1 MNQALT
7 RQRVRIRFGKFDALR
22 YMGHLDL
29 ATTWE
34 RTLRRADM
42 PLEYTQGFNPRPRLQ
57 FAAALPLGLTSEW
70 EYLDVWLT
78 ARLEDD
84 FPQGWVARLQEKAPD
99 GLRIY
104 SLADVPIRAPAL
116 PPQVTSAEYVLTPR
130 DPALTPDDLRT
141 RAAALLARPHIERT
155 RRKKS
160 YDLRP
165 LIYDLHM
172 DEEGRLIAWLSAGE
186 KANARADELIDALGL
201 TLAQVHAHRLRLYM
215 GDEPHGRP

>member
-1 MNQALT
+1 MNQART
-7 RQRVRIRFGKFDALR
+7 RQRVRIRFGKFGALR
-22 YMGHLDL
+22 YVGHLDL
-29 ATTWE
+29 STTWE
-34 RTLRRADM
+34 RTLRRAEM

-78 ARLEDD
+78 AHLEND
-84 FPQGWVARLQEKAPD
+84 FPQGWMARLQEKAPD

-104 SLADVPIRAPAL
+104 SLVDVPIRAPAL
-116 PPQVTSAEYVLTPR
+116 PPQVTSAEYVLTVR
-130 DPALTPDDLRT
+130 APALAPDDLRA
-141 RAAALLARPHIERT
+141 RAEALLARPHIERV
-155 RRKKS
+155 RRKKC

-172 DEEGRLIAWLSAGE
+172 DEKGRLVTWLSAGE

-201 TLAQVHAHRLRLYM
+201 TLAQVHAHRRRLYL
-215 GDEPHGRP
+215 GDEPSQKP

>member
-7 RQRVRIRFGKFDALR
+7 RQRIRIRFGKFGALR
-22 YMGHLDL
+22 YVGHLDL

-34 RTLRRADM
+34 RTLRRADV

-78 ARLEDD
+78 ARLDGD
-84 FPQGWVARLQEKAPD
+84 FPQTWIARLQAKAPD

-104 SLADVPIRAPAL
+104 TLEDVPIRAPAL

-130 DPALTPDDLRT
+130 DPALTPDDLRA
-141 RAAALLARPHIERT
+141 RAEELLARPHIERV
-155 RRKKS
+155 RRKKT

-165 LIYDLHM
+165 LIHDLHV
-172 DEEGRLIAWLSAGE
+172 DEEGRLVAWLSAGE
-186 KANARADELIDALGL
+186 KSNARADELIDALGL
-201 TLAQVHAHRLRLYM
+201 TLAQVHAHRRRLYL
-215 GDEPHGRP
+215 GDEPQKSA

>member
-7 RQRVRIRFGKFDALR
+7 RQRIRIRFGKFGALQ
-22 YMGHLDL
+22 YVGHLDL

-34 RTLRRADM
+34 RTLRRADV
-42 PLEYTQGFNPRPRLQ
+42 PLEYTQGYNPRPRLQ

-78 ARLEDD
+78 AQLEGE
-84 FPQGWVARLQEKAPD
+84 FPTEWVARLQEKAPE
-99 GLRIY
+99 GLRVY
-104 SLADVPIRAPAL
+104 TLTDVPIRAPAL
-116 PPQVTSAEYVLTPR
+116 PPQVTGAEYVFTPR
-130 DPALTPDDLRT
+130 DPKLTPDDLRR
-141 RAAALLARPHIERT
+141 RAEKLLASPHIERV

-165 LIYDLHM
+165 LIYDLRV
-172 DEEGRLIAWLSAGE
+172 DEQGRLVARLSAGE

-201 TLAQVHAHRLRLYM
+201 TLAQVHAHRRRLYLA
-215 GDEPHGRP
+215 DSPR